1 MPLSKFMLSAAQLTL
16 DAVFKASEADIRVHG
31 IEKIPASHV
40 LFAVNHFTRMETAF
54 LPYVIHK
61 HTKKHS
67 LSLADSSFFK
77 GKLDSILHKM
87 GAVSTQDPDRDKVLT
102 NALLSGKTNVIIFPE
117 GQMIKD
123 KKLIEKGKFLVYNTG
138 IRRPPHT
145 GAAKIAIQ
153 VEIYRQIIKKL
164 YEKKRFEDINM
175 ISDIYDLKKDDMA
188 SILTGSTYIVPVNI
202 TYYPIRARNN
212 LIKRMVEKFTGEVP
226 ERVAEELEIEGTM
239 LTKGVD
245 IDINFGKALK
255 MSDYIKNTSIVKNI
269 FSCNQ
274 ETCFGEIGDSERI
287 NRLSIKV
294 MQDYMNLI
302 YGMTTVNHDHIFAYI
317 LANYPKNSISDY
329 DFKNR
334 ASLAIERI
342 KKFKKYSFHSTLVK
356 RHDNIGS
363 DVFHEKYDSFM
374 EEAVKNNLIE
384 IKGNKIIKNMGKFA
398 ILYNFH
404 IVRKDNFI
412 EVLKNEIEPLTEL
425 TTMLRSIMF
434 MTPWLVKLKIRETFL
449 KLDQKIFQEDY
460 NQYYREGESRPEKTG
475 EPFFLHNIFN
485 THGVILVH
493 GYMAAPEEVRLFAE
507 KLYKAGYSVYGVRL
521 RGHGTTPEDLSG
533 RIWQDWNESV
543 NRGYVVM
550 KNSVTDFAIA
560 GFSTGAGLA
569 LLQAAQKGGKI
580 KALVSI
586 SAPLRL
592 QDIRASFTG
601 AVSFF
606 NTILKKFKIEK
617 GKMEFVPNVPE
628 NPDINYS
635 RNPIN
640 GTYELGKL
648 MKYVEGN
655 LSKINIPALLIQ
667 ATGDPVVNPQSADE
681 IFSKIGSFD
690 KELVKIKSDRH
701 GIIRGKELKEVS
713 DEVIAFLNRVFN
725 R

>member
-1 MPLSKFMLSAAQLTL
+1 MPLSKFMLSAAKLTL

-31 IEKIPASHV
+31 VENIPASHV

-54 LPYVIHK
+54 LPYIIHK
-61 HTKKHS
+61 YTKQHS

-77 GKLDSILHKM
+77 GKLESILHKM
-87 GAVSTQDPDRDKVLT
+87 GAVSTKDPDRDKVLA
-102 NALLSGKTNVIIFPE
+102 NALLTGKMNVIIFPE

-123 KKLIEKGKFLVYNTG
+123 KKLVEKGKFLIYNTG

-145 GAAKIAIQ
+145 GAAKIAIH

-164 YEKKRFEDINM
+164 YEKKRFEDIEIIKDVYNFNKE
-175 ISDIYDLKKDDMA
+175 DLG

-212 LIKRMVEKFTGEVP
+212 LIKRMVEKFTGETTG
-226 ERVAEELEIEGTM
+226 RVAEELEIEGTM

-255 MSDYIKNTSIVKNI
+255 MSDYVNKTTIIKNI
-269 FSCNQ
+269 FSCRQ
-274 ETCFGEIGDSERI
+274 ETCFGEIGDSDYI
-287 NRLSIKV
+287 NKLSIKV
-294 MQDYMNLI
+294 MQDYMDSI

-334 ASLAIERI
+334 ASLAMERI
-342 KKFKKYSFHSTLVK
+342 KKFKKYSFHSTLIRK
-356 RHDNIGS
+356 HDNIGS

-374 EEAVKNNLIE
+374 EEAVKNNLVE
-384 IKGNKIIKNMGKFA
+384 IKGDKIVKNMGKFA
-398 ILYNFH
+398 LLYNFH

-425 TTMLRSIMF
+425 TTMLRRIMF
-434 MTPWLVKLKIRETFL
+434 MTPWLVKIKIRDTFM

-460 NQYYREGESRPEKTG
+460 NNYYREGVSKPESVG
-475 EPFFLHNIFN
+475 EPFFLHNMFN
-485 THGVILVH
+485 TKGVILIH
-493 GYMAAPEEVRLFAE
+493 GYMAAPKEVKLLAD
-507 KLYKAGYSVYGVRL
+507 KLYRAGYSVYGVRL

-533 RIWQDWNESV
+533 RRWQDWNESV

-550 KNSVTDFAIA
+550 KNSVSEFAVA

-569 LLQAAQKGGKI
+569 LLQASQKGPKL
-580 KALVSI
+580 KALVAI

-592 QDIRASFTG
+592 QDIRASLTG

-617 GKMEFVPNVPE
+617 GKMEFVPNTPE

-648 MKYVEGN
+648 MKHVEAN
-655 LSKINIPALLIQ
+655 LSKINIPALIIQ

-681 IFSKIGSFD
+681 IYSKISSHD
-690 KELVKIKSDRH
+690 RELIKIKSDRH
-701 GIIRGKELKEVS
+701 GIVRGKELKEVS
-713 DEVIAFLNRVFN
+713 DEMIAFLDRVFSK
-725 R
+725 

>member
-1 MPLSKFMLSAAQLTL
+1 MTLSKFMLSAARLTL

-31 IEKIPASHV
+31 DENIPASHV

-54 LPYVIHK
+54 LPYIIHK
-61 HTKKHS
+61 YTNQHS

-77 GKLDSILHKM
+77 GKLDSLLHKM
-87 GAVSTQDPDRDKVLT
+87 GAVSTKDPDRDKVLA
-102 NALLSGKTNVIIFPE
+102 NALLTGKMNVIIFPE

-123 KKLIEKGKFLVYNTG
+123 KKLIEKGKLLVYNTG

-145 GAAKIAIQ
+145 GAAKIALQ

-164 YEKKRFEDINM
+164 YEKKRFEDIDL
-175 ISDIYDLKKDDMA
+175 IKDVYDFKKEDMA
-188 SILTGSTYIVPVNI
+188 SILTGTTYIVPVNI

-212 LIKRMVEKFTGEVP
+212 LIKRMVEKFTGETTG
-226 ERVAEELEIEGTM
+226 RVAEELEIEGTM

-245 IDINFGKALK
+245 IDINFGKAIK
-255 MSDYIKNTSIVKNI
+255 MSDYIHSTSIIKNI
-269 FSCNQ
+269 FACRQ
-274 ETCFGEIGDSERI
+274 ETCFGEIGDSDYI

-294 MQDYMNLI
+294 MQKYMDSI
-302 YGMTTVNHDHIFAYI
+302 YSMTTVNHDHIFAYI
-317 LANYPKNSISDY
+317 LANYPKNSIRDY

-334 ASLAIERI
+334 ASLAMERI
-342 KKFKKYSFHSTLVK
+342 KKLKMYSFHSTLSKK
-356 RHDNIGS
+356 RENIGS

-374 EEAVKNNLIE
+374 EEAVKNNLVE
-384 IKGNKIIKNMGKFA
+384 LKGDTIIKNMGKFA
-398 ILYNFH
+398 LLYNFH

-425 TTMLRSIMF
+425 TTMLRRIMF
-434 MTPWLVKLKIRETFL
+434 MTPWLVKLKIKNTFL
-449 KLDQKIFQEDY
+449 KLDMKIFLDDY
-460 NQYYREGESRPEKTG
+460 TYFYREGVSKPEKTG

-493 GYMAAPEEVRLFAE
+493 GYMAAPEEVRLLAE
-507 KLYKAGYSVYGVRL
+507 KLYKAGYSVYCVRL
-521 RGHGTTPEDLSG
+521 RGHGTTPEDLAG
-533 RIWQDWNESV
+533 RRWQDWNESV
-543 NRGYVVM
+543 NRGYVIM
-550 KNSVTDFAIA
+550 KNSVTDFVIA

-569 LLQAAQKGGKI
+569 LLQAAQKGDKL
-580 KALVSI
+580 KALISI

-592 QDIRASFTG
+592 KDIRASLTG
-601 AVSFF
+601 AVCFF
-606 NTILKKFKIEK
+606 NTILKKFKIQK

-648 MKYVEGN
+648 MKHVEEN
-655 LSKINIPALLIQ
+655 LSKITIPALIIQ

-681 IFSKIGSFD
+681 IYSKISSTD
-690 KELVKIKSDRH
+690 KELIKIKSNKH
-701 GIIRGKELKEVS
+701 GIVRGKELKEVA
-713 DEVIAFLNRVFN
+713 DEIIFFLNRIFS

>member
-1 MPLSKFMLSAAQLTL
+1 MPLSKFMLNAAKLTL

-31 IEKIPASHV
+31 VNNIPASHV

-61 HTKKHS
+61 HTKQHS

-77 GKLDSILHKM
+77 GKLESILHKM
-87 GAVSTQDPDRDKVLT
+87 GGVSTKDPQRDKILA
-102 NALLSGKTNVIIFPE
+102 NALLTGKMNVIIFPE

-138 IRRPPHT
+138 LRRPPHT

-153 VEIYRQIIKKL
+153 VEIYREIIKKL
-164 YEKKRFEDINM
+164 YEKKRLEDIEM
-175 ISDIYDLKKDDMA
+175 IKDIYDFKEEDMS

-212 LIKRMVEKFTGEVP
+212 LIKRMVEKFTGETSG
-226 ERVAEELEIEGTM
+226 RVAEELEIEGTM

-255 MSDYIKNTSIVKNI
+255 MSEYVNETSIIKKI
-269 FSCNQ
+269 FSCRQ
-274 ETCFGEIGDSERI
+274 ETCFGEIGDSDYI
-287 NRLSIKV
+287 NKLSIKV
-294 MQDYMNLI
+294 MQDYMDSI
-302 YGMTTVNHDHIFAYI
+302 YSMTTVNHDHIFAYI

-334 ASLAIERI
+334 ASLAMERI
-342 KKFKKYSFHSTLVK
+342 KKIKKYSFHSTLLK
-356 RHDNIGS
+356 KNDNIGS

-374 EEAVKNNLIE
+374 EEAVKNNLVE
-384 IKGNKIIKNMGKFA
+384 IKGDKIIKNMGKFA
-398 ILYNFH
+398 LLYNFH

-412 EVLKNEIEPLTEL
+412 EVLKNEIEPLSEL
-425 TTMLRSIMF
+425 TTMLLRIML
-434 MTPWLVKLKIRETFL
+434 MTPWLVKIKIRETFL
-449 KLDQKIFQEDY
+449 KLDQKIFLEDY
-460 NQYYREGESRPEKTG
+460 NQFYREGISKSESVG

-485 THGVILVH
+485 TKGVILVH
-493 GYMAAPEEVRLFAE
+493 GYMAAPKEVRLLAD

-533 RIWQDWNESV
+533 RRWQDWNESV

-550 KNSVTDFAIA
+550 KNSINDFAVA

-569 LLQAAQKGGKI
+569 LLQAAQKGPKL

-592 QDIRASFTG
+592 QDIRASLTG

-617 GKMEFVPNVPE
+617 GKMEFVPNSPE

-648 MKYVEGN
+648 MKHVEKN
-655 LSKINIPALLIQ
+655 LPLVNIPALIIQ

-681 IFSKIGSFD
+681 IYSKISSLD
-690 KELVKIKSDRH
+690 KELIKIKSDRH
-701 GIIRGKELKEVS
+701 GIVRGKELKEVA
-713 DEVIAFLNRVFN
+713 DEMIAFLDRVFSK
-725 R
+725 

>member
-1 MPLSKFMLSAAQLTL
+1 MPLSKFMLSAAKLTL

-31 IEKIPASHV
+31 VEHIPASHV

-61 HTKKHS
+61 HTKMHS
-67 LSLADSSFFK
+67 LSLADSAFFK
-77 GKLDSILHKM
+77 GKLESVLHKM
-87 GAVSTQDPDRDKVLT
+87 GAVSTKDPDRDKVLA
-102 NALLSGKTNVIIFPE
+102 NALLTGKMNVIIFPE

-153 VEIYRQIIKKL
+153 VEIYRHIIKKL
-164 YEKKRFEDINM
+164 YEKKRFEDIE
-175 ISDIYDLKKDDMA
+175 IIKDVYEFKKDDMA

-212 LIKRMVEKFTGEVP
+212 FIKRMVEKFTGETTG
-226 ERVAEELEIEGTM
+226 RVAEELEIEGTM

-255 MSDYIKNTSIVKNI
+255 MSDYISGTSIVKNI
-269 FSCNQ
+269 FSCRQ
-274 ETCFGEIGDSERI
+274 ETCFGEIADSDRI

-294 MQDYMNLI
+294 MQDYMDSI
-302 YGMTTVNHDHIFAYI
+302 YRMTTVNHDHIFAYI
-317 LANYPKNSISDY
+317 LANYPKNSIHDY

-334 ASLAIERI
+334 ASLAMERI
-342 KKFKKYSFHSTLVK
+342 KKFKRYSFHSTLVK

-374 EEAVKNNLIE
+374 EEAVKNNLVE
-384 IKGNKIIKNMGKFA
+384 LKGDMIVKNMGKFA
-398 ILYNFH
+398 LLYNFH

-425 TTMLRSIMF
+425 TSMLRTIMF
-434 MTPWLVKLKIRETFL
+434 MTPWLVKLKVRETFL
-449 KLDQKIFQEDY
+449 KLDQKIFQDDY
-460 NQYYREGESRPEKTG
+460 NQFFREGVSKPEKTG
-475 EPFFLHNIFN
+475 EPFFLHNMFN

-493 GYMAAPEEVRLFAE
+493 GYMAAPEEIRQLAE
-507 KLYKAGYSVYGVRL
+507 KIYKAGYSVYGVRL

-533 RIWQDWNESV
+533 RRWQDWNESV

-550 KNSVTDFAIA
+550 KNSVTDFVVA
-560 GFSTGAGLA
+560 GFSTGAGLT
-569 LLQAAQKGGKI
+569 LLQAAQKGNKL
-580 KALVSI
+580 KAMISI

-640 GTYELGKL
+640 GTYELGQL
-648 MKYVEGN
+648 MKHVQEN
-655 LSKINIPALLIQ
+655 LPKIAIPALLIQ

-681 IFSKIGSFD
+681 IYSKISSVD
-690 KELVKIKSDRH
+690 KKLVKIKSDRH
-701 GIIRGKELKEVS
+701 GIVRGKELKEVA
-713 DEVIAFLNRVFN
+713 DEVIAFLNRIFN
-725 R
+725 Q

>member
-1 MPLSKFMLSAAQLTL
+1 MPLSKFMLSAASLTL

-31 IEKIPASHV
+31 EENIPASHV

-54 LPYVIHK
+54 LPYIIHK
-61 HTKKHS
+61 YTKMHS
-67 LSLADSSFFK
+67 LSLADSAFFK
-77 GKLDSILHKM
+77 GKLISILHKM
-87 GAVSTQDPDRDKVLT
+87 GAVSTKDPDRDKVLA
-102 NALLSGKTNVIIFPE
+102 NALLTGKMNVIIFPE

-123 KKLIEKGKFLVYNTG
+123 KKLIEKGKYLVYNTG

-145 GAAKIAIQ
+145 GAAKIALQ

-164 YEKKRFEDINM
+164 YEKKRMEDIDM
-175 ISDIYDLKKDDMA
+175 IKDIYEFKSDDMA

-212 LIKRMVEKFTGEVP
+212 FIKKMVEKFTGETSG
-226 ERVAEELEIEGTM
+226 RVAEELEIEGTM

-255 MSDYIKNTSIVKNI
+255 MSDYINKTKMVQNI
-269 FSCNQ
+269 FSCRQ
-274 ETCFGEIGDSERI
+274 ETCFGEIGDSDQI
-287 NRLSIKV
+287 NRISIKV
-294 MQDYMNLI
+294 MKDYMDSI

-317 LANYPKNSISDY
+317 LANYPKNSIRDY

-374 EEAVKNNLIE
+374 EEAIKNNLVE
-384 IKGNKIIKNMGKFA
+384 IKGDTIVKNMGKFA
-398 ILYNFH
+398 LLYNFH
-404 IVRKDNFI
+404 IIRKDNFI

-425 TTMLRSIMF
+425 TTMLRTIMF
-434 MTPWLVKLKIRETFL
+434 MTPWLVKMKIRETFL
-449 KLDQKIFQEDY
+449 KLDQKLYLDDY
-460 NQYYREGESRPEKTG
+460 NKFFREGVSKPEKIG

-485 THGVILVH
+485 TCGVILVH
-493 GYMAAPEEVRLFAE
+493 GYMAAPEEVRQLAE
-507 KLYKAGYSVYGVRL
+507 KLYKAGYSVYCVRL

-533 RIWQDWNESV
+533 RRWQDWNESV
-543 NRGYVVM
+543 NRGYVIM

-569 LLQAAQKGGKI
+569 LLQAAQKGPKL
-580 KALVSI
+580 KALISI

-592 QDIRASFTG
+592 KDIKASLSG
-601 AVSFF
+601 AVSFY

-617 GKMEFVPNVPE
+617 GKMEFVPNIPE
-628 NPDINYS
+628 NPDINYA

-640 GTYELGKL
+640 GTYELGQL
-648 MKYVEGN
+648 MKVVEGN
-655 LSKINIPALLIQ
+655 LPKVSIPALIIQ

-681 IFSKIGSFD
+681 IYAKINSSD
-690 KELVKIKSDRH
+690 KELIKIKSDRH
-701 GIIRGKELKEVS
+701 GIVRGKELKEVA
-713 DEVIAFLNRVFN
+713 DEIISFLNRIFGK
-725 R
+725 

>member
-16 DAVFKASEADIRVHG
+16 DAVYKASEADIRVHG
-31 IEKIPASHV
+31 VENIPASHV

-54 LPYVIHK
+54 LPYIIHK
-61 HTKKHS
+61 HTNMHS
-67 LSLADSSFFK
+67 LSLADSAFFK
-77 GKLDSILHKM
+77 GKLTSILHKM
-87 GAVSTQDPDRDKVLT
+87 GAVSTKDPDRDKVLA
-102 NALLSGKTNVIIFPE
+102 NALLTGRMNVIIFPE

-123 KKLIEKGKFLVYNTG
+123 KKLIEKGKYLVYNTG

-145 GAAKIAIQ
+145 GAAKIALQ
-153 VEIYRQIIKKL
+153 VEIYRLIIKKL
-164 YEKKRFEDINM
+164 YEKKRFEDIDM
-175 ISDIYDLKKDDMA
+175 IRGVYDFKEEDMA
-188 SILTGSTYIVPVNI
+188 SILTGSTYIVPANI

-212 LIKRMVEKFTGEVP
+212 FIKKMVEKFTGETSG
-226 ERVAEELEIEGTM
+226 RVAEELEIEGTM

-255 MSDYIKNTSIVKNI
+255 MSDYINQTKMIRNI
-269 FSCNQ
+269 FSCRQ
-274 ETCFGEIGDSERI
+274 ETCFGEIGDSDQI
-287 NRLSIKV
+287 NRISLKV
-294 MQDYMNLI
+294 MKDYMDSI

-317 LANYPKNSISDY
+317 LANYPKNSIRDY

-334 ASLAIERI
+334 ASLAMERI

-374 EEAVKNNLIE
+374 EEAVKNNLVE
-384 IKGNKIIKNMGKFA
+384 IKGDTIIKNMGKFA
-398 ILYNFH
+398 LLYNFH

-434 MTPWLVKLKIRETFL
+434 MTPWLVKMKIRETFL
-449 KLDQKIFQEDY
+449 KLDQKIYQDDY
-460 NQYYREGESRPEKTG
+460 NQFYREGVSKTEKTG
-475 EPFFLHNIFN
+475 EPFFLHNMFN
-485 THGVILVH
+485 TYGVILIH
-493 GYMAAPEEVRLFAE
+493 GYMAAPEEVRLLAE
-507 KLYKAGYSVYGVRL
+507 KLYKAGYSVYCVRL

-533 RIWQDWNESV
+533 RRWQDWNESV

-550 KNSVTDFAIA
+550 KNSVSAFAVA
-560 GFSTGAGLA
+560 GISTGAGLA
-569 LLQAAQKGGKI
+569 LLQAAQKGNKL
-580 KALVSI
+580 KAIISI

-592 QDIRASFTG
+592 KDIKASLTG

-617 GKMEFVPNVPE
+617 GKMEFVPNIPE

-635 RNPIN
+635 RNPVN

-648 MKYVEGN
+648 MKFVESN
-655 LSKINIPALLIQ
+655 LSKITIPALIIQ
-667 ATGDPVVNPQSADE
+667 ATGDPVVNPESADE
-681 IFSKIGSFD
+681 IYSKIGSVD
-690 KELVKIKSDRH
+690 KELIKIKSEKH
-701 GIIRGKELKEVS
+701 GIVRGKELKEVS
-713 DEVIAFLNRVFN
+713 DEVISFLNRIFGK
-725 R
+725 

>member
-1 MPLSKFMLSAAQLTL
+1 MPLSRFMLSAAKLTL

-31 IEKIPASHV
+31 VENIPASHV
-40 LFAVNHFTRMETAF
+40 LFAVNHFTRIETAF
-54 LPYVIHK
+54 LPYIIHK
-61 HTKKHS
+61 YTKQHS

-77 GKLDSILHKM
+77 GKLESILHKM
-87 GAVSTQDPDRDKVLT
+87 GAVSTKDPNRDKVLA
-102 NALLSGKTNVIIFPE
+102 NALLTGKMNVIIFPE

-123 KKLIEKGKFLVYNTG
+123 KKLVEKGKFLVYNTG

-145 GAAKIAIQ
+145 GAAKIALQ

-164 YEKKRFEDINM
+164 YEKKRLEDIE
-175 ISDIYDLKKDDMA
+175 IIKDVYDFKKEDMA

-212 LIKRMVEKFTGEVP
+212 LIKRMVEKFTGETTG
-226 ERVAEELEIEGTM
+226 RVAEELEIEGTM

-255 MSDYIKNTSIVKNI
+255 MSDYVTRTSIIKNI
-269 FSCNQ
+269 FSCRQ
-274 ETCFGEIGDSERI
+274 ETCFGEIADSDQI

-294 MQDYMNLI
+294 MQNYMDSI
-302 YGMTTVNHDHIFAYI
+302 YSMTTVNHDHIFAYI

-334 ASLAIERI
+334 ASLAMERI
-342 KKFKKYSFHSTLVK
+342 KKFKKYSFHSTLIK

-363 DVFHEKYDSFM
+363 DIFHEKYDSFM
-374 EEAVKNNLIE
+374 EEAIKNNLVE

-398 ILYNFH
+398 LLYNFH
-404 IVRKDNFI
+404 FVRKDNFI

-425 TTMLRSIMF
+425 TTMLRTIMF
-434 MTPWLVKLKIRETFL
+434 MTPWLVKIKVRDTFL
-449 KLDQKIFQEDY
+449 KLDQKIFHEDY
-460 NQYYREGESRPEKTG
+460 RHYYREGISKPEKIG
-475 EPFFLHNIFN
+475 EPFFMHNIFN
-485 THGVILVH
+485 TRGVILIH
-493 GYMAAPEEVRLFAE
+493 GYMAAPEEIRLLAE
-507 KLYKAGYSVYGVRL
+507 KLYRAGYSVYGVRL
-521 RGHGTTPEDLSG
+521 RGHGTTPEDLSE
-533 RIWQDWNESV
+533 RVWQDWNESV

-550 KNSVTDFAIA
+550 KNSVSEFAMA

-569 LLQAAQKGGKI
+569 LLQAAQKGEKL
-580 KALVSI
+580 KAVVSI

-592 QDIRASFTG
+592 KDIKASLTG

-635 RNPIN
+635 RNPIS
-640 GTYELGKL
+640 GTYQLGKL
-648 MKYVEGN
+648 MKYVETN
-655 LSKINIPALLIQ
+655 LSKVTIPALIIQ

-681 IFSKIGSFD
+681 IYSKISSMT
-690 KELVKIKSDRH
+690 KEMVKIKSNRH
-701 GIIRGKELKEVS
+701 GIVRGKELKEVA
-713 DEVIAFLNRVFN
+713 DEMISFFNNVFN
-725 R
+725 N

>member
-16 DAVFKASEADIRVHG
+16 DAVFKASEADIRLHG
-31 IEKIPASHV
+31 VEKIPASHV
-40 LFAVNHFTRMETAF
+40 LFVVNHFTRMETAF
-54 LPYVIHK
+54 LPYVLHK
-61 HTKKHS
+61 QTKLHS

-77 GKLDSILHKM
+77 GKFDSILHKM
-87 GAVSTQDPDRDKVLT
+87 GAVSTKDPDRDKVLA
-102 NALLSGKTNVIIFPE
+102 NSLLTGKMNVIIFPE

-123 KKLIEKGKFLVYNTG
+123 KKLVEKGKFLVYNTG

-164 YEKKRFEDINM
+164 YEKKRFEDIDM
-175 ISDIYDLKKDDMA
+175 IKDIYDFKKEDMA

-212 LIKRMVEKFTGEVP
+212 LIKRMVEKFTGETTG
-226 ERVAEELEIEGTM
+226 RVAEELEIEGTM

-245 IDINFGKALK
+245 IDINFGNALK
-255 MSDYIKNTSIVKNI
+255 MSDYVNSTSIVKSI
-269 FSCNQ
+269 FSCHQ
-274 ETCFGEIGDSERI
+274 ETCFGEIADSEHI

-294 MQDYMNLI
+294 MQNYMDSI
-302 YGMTTVNHDHIFAYI
+302 YKMTTVNHDHIFAYF
-317 LANYPKNSISDY
+317 LANYPKNSIRDY

-334 ASLAIERI
+334 ASLAIERL

-363 DVFHEKYDSFM
+363 DTFHEKYDSFM
-374 EEAVKNNLIE
+374 EEAVKNNLVE
-384 IKGNKIIKNMGKFA
+384 IKGDTIIKNMGKFA
-398 ILYNFH
+398 LLYNFH
-404 IVRKDNFI
+404 IIRKDNFI

-425 TTMLRSIMF
+425 TAMLRRIMF
-434 MTPWLVKLKIRETFL
+434 MTPWLVKLKIRDTFL
-449 KLDQKIFQEDY
+449 KLDQKIYHDDY
-460 NQYYREGESRPEKTG
+460 NQFFREGISRTENTG
-475 EPFFLHNIFN
+475 QPFFLHNIFN
-485 THGVILVH
+485 TRGVILVH
-493 GYMAAPEEVRLFAE
+493 GYMAAPEEVRSFAE

-521 RGHGTTPEDLSG
+521 RGHGTTPEDLSS
-533 RIWQDWNESV
+533 RRWQDWNESV

-550 KNSVTDFAIA
+550 KNSVSEFAVA
-560 GFSTGAGLA
+560 GFSTGAGIA
-569 LLQAAQKGGKI
+569 LLQAVQKGDKL

-648 MKYVEGN
+648 MKYVESN
-655 LSKINIPALLIQ
+655 LSKITIPALLVQ

-681 IFSKIGSFD
+681 IYSKISSLD
-690 KELVKIKSDRH
+690 KKLVKIESGRH

-713 DEVIAFLNRVFN
+713 DEVITFLNRVFGK
-725 R
+725 

>member
-1 MPLSKFMLSAAQLTL
+1 MPLSKFMLNAAKLTL

-40 LFAVNHFTRMETAF
+40 LFAVNHFTRIETAF
-54 LPYVIHK
+54 LPYIIHK
-61 HTKKHS
+61 HTKQHS

-77 GKLDSILHKM
+77 GRLDSILHKM
-87 GAVSTQDPDRDKVLT
+87 GAVSTKDPDRDKVLT
-102 NALLSGKTNVIIFPE
+102 NALLSGKMSVIIFPE

-123 KKLIEKGKFLVYNTG
+123 KKLVEKGKYLVYNTG

-164 YEKKRFEDINM
+164 YEKKRFEDIEM
-175 ISDIYDLKKDDMA
+175 IKDIYELKNEDMS

-212 LIKRMVEKFTGEVP
+212 LIKKIVEKFTKEVSR
-226 ERVAEELEIEGTM
+226 RVAEELEIEGTM

-245 IDINFGKALK
+245 IDINFGTALK
-255 MSDYIKNTSIVKNI
+255 MSDYIKSTSIIKNI
-269 FSCNQ
+269 FSCRQ
-274 ETCFGEIGDSERI
+274 ETCFGEIGDSDRI
-287 NRLSIKV
+287 NKLSIKV
-294 MQDYMNLI
+294 MQDYMNSI
-302 YGMTTVNHDHIFAYI
+302 YSMTTVNHDHIFAYI
-317 LANYPKNSISDY
+317 LANYPKNSIRDY

-374 EEAVKNNLIE
+374 EEAVKNNLVQ
-384 IKGNKIIKNMGKFA
+384 IKGDTIIKNMGKFA

-404 IVRKDNFI
+404 FVRKDNFI
-412 EVLKNEIEPLTEL
+412 EVLKNELEPLTEL
-425 TTMLRSIMF
+425 TNMLRRIMF
-434 MTPWLVKLKIRETFL
+434 MTPWLVKINIRDTFL
-449 KLDQKIFQEDY
+449 KLDQKIYQDDY
-460 NQYYREGESRPEKTG
+460 NQFYREGISKTEKTG
-475 EPFFLHNIFN
+475 DPFFLHNMFN
-485 THGVILVH
+485 KHGVILVH
-493 GYMAAPEEVRLFAE
+493 GYMAAPEEIRLLAD

-533 RIWQDWNESV
+533 RRWQDWNESV

-550 KNSVTDFAIA
+550 KNSVSSFAVA

-569 LLQAAQKGGKI
+569 LLQAIQKGNKL
-580 KALVSI
+580 KAVISI
-586 SAPLRL
+586 AAPLRL
-592 QDIRASFTG
+592 QDIRASFSG

-617 GKMEFVPNVPE
+617 GKMEFVPNIPE
-628 NPDINYS
+628 NPDINYAK
-635 RNPIN
+635 NPIN
-640 GTYELGKL
+640 GTYELGQL
-648 MKYVEGN
+648 MKYVETN
-655 LSKINIPALLIQ
+655 LPRITIPALLVQ

-681 IFSKIGSFD
+681 IYSKISSYD
-690 KELVKIKSDRH
+690 KALIKIKSDRH
-701 GIIRGKELKEVS
+701 GIIRGKELKEVA
-713 DEVIAFLNRVFN
+713 DEVISFLDRIFEK
-725 R
+725 

>member
-1 MPLSKFMLSAAQLTL
+1 MPLSKFMLNAAKLTL

-31 IEKIPASHV
+31 VSNIPASHV

-54 LPYVIHK
+54 LPYIIHK
-61 HTKKHS
+61 YTKQHS

-77 GKLDSILHKM
+77 GKLESFLRKV
-87 GAVSTQDPDRDKVLT
+87 GGVSTKDPQRDKILA
-102 NALLSGKTNVIIFPE
+102 NALLTGKTSVIIFPE

-153 VEIYRQIIKKL
+153 VEIYREIIKKL
-164 YEKKRFEDINM
+164 YEQKRLEDLEM
-175 ISDIYDLKKDDMA
+175 IKDIYDFKEADMS

-212 LIKRMVEKFTGEVP
+212 LIKRMVEKFTGETSG
-226 ERVAEELEIEGTM
+226 RVAEELEIEGTM

-255 MSDYIKNTSIVKNI
+255 MSEYIKGTSIVKKI
-269 FSCNQ
+269 FSCSQ
-274 ETCFGEIGDSERI
+274 ETCFGEIGDSDSI
-287 NRLSIKV
+287 TKLSIKV
-294 MQDYMNLI
+294 MQDYMDSI
-302 YGMTTVNHDHIFAYI
+302 YNMTTVNHDHIFAYI

-334 ASLAIERI
+334 ASLAMERI
-342 KKFKKYSFHSTLVK
+342 KKIKKYSIHSTLLK
-356 RHDNIGS
+356 RNDNIGS

-374 EEAVKNNLIE
+374 EEAVHNNLVE
-384 IKGNKIIKNMGKFA
+384 IKGEKIIKNMGKFA
-398 ILYNFH
+398 LLYNFH

-412 EVLKNEIEPLTEL
+412 EVLKNEIEPLSEL
-425 TTMLRSIMF
+425 TTMLRRIMF
-434 MTPWLVKLKIRETFL
+434 MTPWLIKIKIREAFM
-449 KLDQKIFQEDY
+449 KLDQKIFLEDY
-460 NQYYREGESRPEKTG
+460 NQFFREGISKPESVG
-475 EPFFLHNIFN
+475 EPFFLHNVFN
-485 THGVILVH
+485 KKGVILVH
-493 GYMAAPEEVRLFAE
+493 GYMAAPKEVRLLAD
-507 KLYKAGYSVYGVRL
+507 KIYKAGYSVYGVRL

-533 RIWQDWNESV
+533 RRWQDWNESV

-550 KNSVTDFAIA
+550 KNSVNEFAVA

-569 LLQAAQKGGKI
+569 LLQAIQKGPKL
-580 KALVSI
+580 KAIISI

-601 AVSFF
+601 ALSFF

-617 GKMEFVPNVPE
+617 GKMEFVPNSPE

-648 MKYVEGN
+648 MKHVEKD
-655 LSKINIPALLIQ
+655 LPLINIPALIIQ

-681 IFSKIGSFD
+681 IYSKISSQD
-690 KELVKIKSDRH
+690 KELIKIKSDRH
-701 GIIRGKELKEVS
+701 GIVRGKELKEVA
-713 DEVIAFLNRVFN
+713 DEVITFLDRVFSK
-725 R
+725 

>member
-1 MPLSKFMLSAAQLTL
+1 MPLSKFMLSAARLTL

-31 IEKIPASHV
+31 VENIPANHI
-40 LFAVNHFTRMETAF
+40 LFVVNHFTRMETAF

-61 HTKKHS
+61 YTNQHS

-77 GKLDSILHKM
+77 GKLESILHKM
-87 GAVSTQDPDRDKVLT
+87 GAVSTKDPQRDKILA
-102 NALLSGKTNVIIFPE
+102 NALLTGKTNVIIFPE

-123 KKLIEKGKFLVYNTG
+123 KKLVEKGKFLVYNTG

-153 VEIYRQIIKKL
+153 VEIYRQVIKKL
-164 YEKKRFEDINM
+164 YDKKRFEDIDM
-175 ISDIYDLKKDDMA
+175 IKAVYDFNKEDMS

-212 LIKRMVEKFTGEVP
+212 FIKKMVEKFTGETTG
-226 ERVAEELEIEGTM
+226 RVAEELEIEGTM

-255 MSDYIKNTSIVKNI
+255 MSDYVNRTSIIKNI
-269 FSCNQ
+269 FSCRQ
-274 ETCFGEIGDSERI
+274 ETCFGEIGDSDYI

-294 MQDYMNLI
+294 MQDYMDSI
-302 YGMTTVNHDHIFAYI
+302 YRMTTVNHDHIFAYI

-334 ASLAIERI
+334 ASLALERV
-342 KKFKKYSFHSTLVK
+342 KKLKKYSLHSTLIK
-356 RHDNIGS
+356 RNNIGS

-374 EEAVKNNLIE
+374 EEAVKNNLVE
-384 IKGNKIIKNMGKFA
+384 IKGDKIIKNMGKFA
-398 ILYNFH
+398 LLYNFH

-412 EVLKNEIEPLTEL
+412 EVLKNEIEPLSEL
-425 TTMLRSIMF
+425 TTILRRIMF
-434 MTPWLVKLKIRETFL
+434 MTPWLVKIKIRDTFL
-449 KLDQKIFQEDY
+449 KLDQKLFEEDY
-460 NQYYREGESRPEKTG
+460 NKFYREGVSKPESVG
-475 EPFFLHNIFN
+475 EPFFLHNIFS
-485 THGVILVH
+485 TKGVILVH
-493 GYMAAPEEVRLFAE
+493 GYMAAPKEV
-507 KLYKAGYSVYGVRL
+507 KLLADKIYKAGYSVYGVRL

-533 RIWQDWNESV
+533 RRWQDWNESV

-550 KNSVTDFAIA
+550 KNSVSEFAIA

-569 LLQAAQKGGKI
+569 LLQAVQKGPKL
-580 KALVSI
+580 KALISI

-648 MKYVEGN
+648 MKHVESN
-655 LSKINIPALLIQ
+655 LSKVTIPALIIQ

-681 IFSKIGSFD
+681 IFSKISSPI
-690 KELVKIKSDRH
+690 KELIKIKSDRH
-701 GIIRGKELKEVS
+701 GIVRGKELKEVA
-713 DEVIAFLNRVFN
+713 DEMIAFLDRVFSK
-725 R
+725 

>member
-1 MPLSKFMLSAAQLTL
+1 MPLSKFMLSAAKLTL
-16 DAVFKASEADIRVHG
+16 DAVFKASEADIRVHNV
-31 IEKIPASHV
+31 EHIPASHV

-54 LPYVIHK
+54 LPYVILK
-61 HTKKHS
+61 HTKQHS
-67 LSLADSSFFK
+67 LSLADSAFFK

-87 GAVSTQDPDRDKVLT
+87 GAVSTHDPDRDKVLAS
-102 NALLSGKTNVIIFPE
+102 ALLTGKMSVIIFPE

-123 KKLIEKGKFLVYNTG
+123 KKLVEKGKFLVYNTG

-145 GAAKIAIQ
+145 GAAKIALQ

-164 YEKKRFEDINM
+164 YEKKRLEDIDM
-175 ISDIYDLKKDDMA
+175 IREIYDFKKEDMA

-212 LIKRMVEKFTGEVP
+212 FIKKMVEKFTGETTG
-226 ERVAEELEIEGTM
+226 RVAEELEVEGTM

-255 MSDYIKNTSIVKNI
+255 MSDYVTKTSVIKNI
-269 FSCNQ
+269 FSCRQ
-274 ETCFGEIGDSERI
+274 ETCFGEIAENDQL

-294 MQDYMNLI
+294 MKDYMNSI

-317 LANYPKNSISDY
+317 LANYPKNSIRDY

-374 EEAVKNNLIE
+374 EEAIKNNLVE
-384 IKGNKIIKNMGKFA
+384 IKGDKIIKNMGKFA

-404 IVRKDNFI
+404 IIRKDNFI
-412 EVLKNEIEPLTEL
+412 EVLKNEIEPLTDL
-425 TTMLRSIMF
+425 TAMLRTIMF
-434 MTPWLVKLKIRETFL
+434 MTPWLVKIKIRDTFL
-449 KLDQKIFQEDY
+449 KLDQKIYQDDY
-460 NQYYREGESRPEKTG
+460 NQFFREGVSRPEKTG
-475 EPFFLHNIFN
+475 EPFFLHNMFN

-493 GYMAAPEEVRLFAE
+493 GYMAAPEEVKTFAE
-507 KLYKAGYSVYGVRL
+507 KLYRAGYSVYGVRL
-521 RGHGTTPEDLSG
+521 RGHGTTPEDLAG
-533 RIWQDWNESV
+533 RRWQDWNESV

-550 KNSVTDFAIA
+550 KNSVSDFAVV

-569 LLQAAQKGGKI
+569 LLQAVQKGNKI
-580 KALVSI
+580 KALISI

-617 GKMEFVPNVPE
+617 GKMEFVPNIPE
-628 NPDINYS
+628 NADINYS

-640 GTYELGKL
+640 GTYELGLL
-648 MKYVEGN
+648 MKYVEKN
-655 LSKINIPALLIQ
+655 LSKITIPALIIQ
-667 ATGDPVVNPQSADE
+667 ATEDPVVNPQSADE
-681 IFSKIGSFD
+681 IYSKISSQE

-701 GIIRGKELKEVS
+701 GIVRGKELKQVT
-713 DEVIAFLNRVFN
+713 DEVLLFLNRIFKQ
-725 R
+725 

>member
-1 MPLSKFMLSAAQLTL
+1 MPLSKFMLSAASLTL

-31 IEKIPASHV
+31 AEKIPASHV
-40 LFAVNHFTRMETAF
+40 LFVVNHFTRIETAF

-61 HTKKHS
+61 QTKTHS
-67 LSLADSSFFK
+67 LSLADSAFFK
-77 GKLDSILHKM
+77 GKLEKILHKM
-87 GAVSTQDPDRDKVLT
+87 GAVSTKDPNRDKVLA
-102 NALLSGKTNVIIFPE
+102 NALLTGNMNVIIFPE

-123 KKLIEKGKFLVYNTG
+123 KKLVEKGKYLVYNTG

-164 YEKKRFEDINM
+164 YEKKRFEDIEM
-175 ISDIYDLKKDDMA
+175 IKDIYEFRKEDMA

-212 LIKRMVEKFTGEVP
+212 LIKKMVEKFTGETTG
-226 ERVAEELEIEGTM
+226 RVAEELEIEGTM

-245 IDINFGKALK
+245 IDINFGTALK
-255 MSDYIKNTSIVKNI
+255 MSDYVNSTTIVKNI
-269 FSCNQ
+269 FSCRQ
-274 ETCFGEIGDSERI
+274 ETCFGEIADSERI

-294 MQDYMNLI
+294 MQEYMDSI
-302 YGMTTVNHDHIFAYI
+302 YRMTTVNHDHIFAYI
-317 LANYPKNSISDY
+317 LANYPKASIRDY

-334 ASLAIERI
+334 ASLAIERV

-363 DVFHEKYDSFM
+363 DIFHEKYDSFM
-374 EEAVKNNLIE
+374 EEAVKNNLVE
-384 IKGNKIIKNMGKFA
+384 IKGDTIIKNTGKFSL
-398 ILYNFH
+398 LYNFH
-404 IVRKDNFI
+404 VIRKDNFI

-425 TTMLRSIMF
+425 TAMLRTIMF
-434 MTPWLVKLKIRETFL
+434 MTPFLVKIKIRDTFL
-449 KLDQKIFQEDY
+449 KLDQKIYQDDY
-460 NQYYREGESRPEKTG
+460 NQFYREGESRPEKTG
-475 EPFFLHNIFN
+475 EPFFLHNMFN
-485 THGVILVH
+485 TKGVILVH
-493 GYMAAPEEVRLFAE
+493 GYMAAPEEVRLFAD

-521 RGHGTTPEDLSG
+521 RGHGTTPEDLST
-533 RIWQDWNESV
+533 RRWQDWNESV

-550 KNSVTDFAIA
+550 KNSVSEFAVA
-560 GFSTGAGLA
+560 GFSTGAGIA
-569 LLQAAQKGGKI
+569 LLQAVQKGNKL

-592 QDIRASFTG
+592 QDIRATYSG

-628 NPDINYS
+628 NPDINYAK
-635 RNPIN
+635 NPVN

-648 MKYVEGN
+648 MKFVEGN
-655 LSKINIPALLIQ
+655 LPKITIPTLIVQ

-681 IFSKIGSFD
+681 IYSKISSKD

-713 DEVIAFLNRVFN
+713 EEVIAFLNRVFSQ
-725 R
+725 

>member
-1 MPLSKFMLSAAQLTL
+1 MPLSKFMLNAAKLTL
-16 DAVFKASEADIRVHG
+16 DAVFKASDADIRVHG
-31 IEKIPASHV
+31 VQNIPAHHV

-61 HTKKHS
+61 YTNQLS

-77 GKLDSILHKM
+77 GKLESILHKV
-87 GAVSTQDPDRDKVLT
+87 GAVSTKDPQRDKILA
-102 NALLSGKTNVIIFPE
+102 NALLSGKTSVIIFPE

-164 YEKKRFEDINM
+164 YDKKRLEDIDM
-175 ISDIYDLKKDDMA
+175 IKAIYDFKNEDMS

-212 LIKRMVEKFTGEVP
+212 FIKKIVEKFTGETTG
-226 ERVAEELEIEGTM
+226 RVAEELEIEGAM

-255 MSDYIKNTSIVKNI
+255 MSDYVNKTSIIKNI
-269 FSCNQ
+269 FSCRQ
-274 ETCFGEIGDSERI
+274 ETCFGEIGDSDYI
-287 NRLSIKV
+287 SKLSIKV
-294 MQDYMNLI
+294 MQDYMDSI
-302 YGMTTVNHDHIFAYI
+302 YKMTTVNHDHIFAYI

-334 ASLAIERI
+334 ASLAMERV
-342 KKFKKYSFHSTLVK
+342 KKLKKYSFHSTLIK
-356 RHDNIGS
+356 RNENIGS
-363 DVFHEKYDSFM
+363 DIFHEKYDSFM
-374 EEAVKNNLIE
+374 EEAVKNNLVE
-384 IKGNKIIKNMGKFA
+384 IKGDKIIKNMGKFA
-398 ILYNFH
+398 LLYNFH

-425 TTMLRSIMF
+425 TTLLRRIMF
-434 MTPWLVKLKIRETFL
+434 MTPWLVKIKIRDTFL
-449 KLDQKIFQEDY
+449 KLDQKIFEEDY
-460 NQYYREGESRPEKTG
+460 QQFYREGISKPESVG
-475 EPFFLHNIFN
+475 EPFFLHNIFS
-485 THGVILVH
+485 TKGVILIH
-493 GYMAAPEEVRLFAE
+493 GYMAAPKEV
-507 KLYKAGYSVYGVRL
+507 KLLADKIYKAGYSVYGVRL

-533 RIWQDWNESV
+533 RRWQDWNESV

-550 KNSVTDFAIA
+550 KNSVKEFAVA

-569 LLQAAQKGGKI
+569 LLQAVQKGPKL

-592 QDIRASFTG
+592 QDIRASLTG

-617 GKMEFVPNVPE
+617 GKMEFVPNNPE

-648 MKYVEGN
+648 MKHVEGN
-655 LSKINIPALLIQ
+655 LAKVNIPALIIQ

-681 IFSKIGSFD
+681 IYSKISSHD
-690 KELVKIKSDRH
+690 KELIKIKSDRH
-701 GIIRGKELKEVS
+701 GIVRGKELKEVA
-713 DEVIAFLNRVFN
+713 DEMIAFLDRVFSK
-725 R
+725 

>member
-1 MPLSKFMLSAAQLTL
+1 MILSKFMLSAASLTL
-16 DAVFKASEADIRVHG
+16 DALFKASEADIRLHG
-31 IEKIPASHV
+31 EENIPASHV
-40 LFAVNHFTRMETAF
+40 LFAVNHFTRIETAF

-61 HTKKHS
+61 YTKVHS

-77 GKLDSILHKM
+77 GKLNSILHKM
-87 GAVSTQDPDRDKVLT
+87 GAVSTKDPDRDRVMS
-102 NALLSGKTNVIIFPE
+102 NALLTGKMNVIIFPE

-123 KKLIEKGKFLVYNTG
+123 KKLIEKGKLLVYNTG

-145 GAAKIAIQ
+145 GAAKIAIH

-164 YEKKRFEDINM
+164 YEKKRLEDIEV
-175 ISDIYDLKKDDMA
+175 IKGVYDFNNEDMA

-212 LIKRMVEKFTGEVP
+212 LIKKMVEKFTGETSG
-226 ERVAEELEIEGTM
+226 RVAEELEIEGTM

-255 MSDYIKNTSIVKNI
+255 MSDYINKTSIVKSI
-269 FSCNQ
+269 FSCKQ
-274 ETCFGEIGDSERI
+274 ETCFGEISDNDHI
-287 NRLSIKV
+287 NRLSISV
-294 MQDYMNLI
+294 MQDYMNSI

-317 LANYPKNSISDY
+317 LANYPKNSIHDY

-334 ASLAIERI
+334 ASLAMERI
-342 KKFKKYSFHSTLVK
+342 KKFKKYSFHSTLIK
-356 RHDNIGS
+356 SNDNIGS
-363 DVFHEKYDSFM
+363 DIFHEKYNSFM
-374 EEAVKNNLIE
+374 EEAVKNNLVE
-384 IKGNKIIKNMGKFA
+384 IKGDTIIKNMGKFA
-398 ILYNFH
+398 LLYNFH

-425 TTMLRSIMF
+425 TTMLRNIMF
-434 MTPWLVKLKIRETFL
+434 MTPWLVKIKIRETFL
-449 KLDQKIFQEDY
+449 KLDQKIFLEDY
-460 NQYYREGESRPEKTG
+460 NHFYREGISKPEKIG

-485 THGVILVH
+485 TKGVILVH
-493 GYMAAPEEVRLFAE
+493 GYMAAPEEIRLLAD

-543 NRGYVVM
+543 NRGYVIM
-550 KNSVTDFAIA
+550 KNSVSEFAVA

-569 LLQAAQKGGKI
+569 LLQAAQKGPKL
-580 KALVSI
+580 KALISI

-592 QDIRASFTG
+592 QDIRASLSG
-601 AVSFF
+601 AVSFY
-606 NTILKKFKIEK
+606 NTILKKFKIQK
-617 GKMEFVPNVPE
+617 GKMEFIPNVPE

-640 GTYELGKL
+640 GTHELGKL
-648 MKYVEGN
+648 MKYTEEN
-655 LSKINIPALLIQ
+655 LSGITIPALIIQ

-681 IFSKIGSFD
+681 IYSKISSKD
-690 KELVKIKSDRH
+690 KELIKIKANRH
-701 GIIRGKELKEVS
+701 GIVRGKEMKEVA
-713 DEVIAFLNRVFN
+713 DEVITFLNRIFN
-725 R
+725 Q

>member
-1 MPLSKFMLSAAQLTL
+1 MPLSKFMLSAARLTL

-31 IEKIPASHV
+31 VENIPANHV
-40 LFAVNHFTRMETAF
+40 LFVVNHFTRMETAF

-61 HTKKHS
+61 YTNQHS

-77 GKLDSILHKM
+77 GKLESILHKV
-87 GAVSTQDPDRDKVLT
+87 GAVSTKDPQRDKILA
-102 NALLSGKTNVIIFPE
+102 NALLTGKTNVIIFPE

-164 YEKKRFEDINM
+164 YDKKRFEDIDM
-175 ISDIYDLKKDDMA
+175 IKAIYDFNKDDMS

-212 LIKRMVEKFTGEVP
+212 FIKKMVEKFTGETTG
-226 ERVAEELEIEGTM
+226 RVAEELEIEGTM

-255 MSDYIKNTSIVKNI
+255 MSDYVNRTSIIKNI
-269 FSCNQ
+269 FSCRQ
-274 ETCFGEIGDSERI
+274 ETCFGEIGDSDYI
-287 NRLSIKV
+287 TKLSIKV
-294 MQDYMNLI
+294 MQNYMDSI
-302 YGMTTVNHDHIFAYI
+302 YGMTTVNHDHIFAYF

-334 ASLAIERI
+334 ASLALERI
-342 KKFKKYSFHSTLVK
+342 KKLKKYSLHSTLIK
-356 RHDNIGS
+356 RNNIGS
-363 DVFHEKYDSFM
+363 DIFHEKYDSFM
-374 EEAVKNNLIE
+374 EEAVKNNLVE
-384 IKGNKIIKNMGKFA
+384 IKGDKIIKNMGKFA
-398 ILYNFH
+398 LLYNFH

-412 EVLKNEIEPLTEL
+412 EVLKNEIEPLSDL
-425 TTMLRSIMF
+425 TTILRRIMF
-434 MTPWLVKLKIRETFL
+434 MTPWLIKIKIRDTFL
-449 KLDQKIFQEDY
+449 KLDQKIFEEDY
-460 NQYYREGESRPEKTG
+460 HQFYREGVSKPESVG

-485 THGVILVH
+485 TKGVILIH
-493 GYMAAPEEVRLFAE
+493 GYMAAPKEV
-507 KLYKAGYSVYGVRL
+507 KLLADKIYKAGYSVYGVRL

-533 RIWQDWNESV
+533 RRWQDWNESV

-550 KNSVTDFAIA
+550 KNSVSEFAVA

-569 LLQAAQKGGKI
+569 LLQAAQKGPKL
-580 KALVSI
+580 KALISI

-592 QDIRASFTG
+592 KDIRASRTG

-606 NTILKKFKIEK
+606 NTILKKFKNEK
-617 GKMEFVPNVPE
+617 GKMEFVPNTPE

-635 RNPIN
+635 RNPVI

-648 MKYVEGN
+648 MKHVEEN
-655 LSKINIPALLIQ
+655 LSKVMIPALIIQ

-681 IFSKIGSFD
+681 IYSKISSHD
-690 KELVKIKSDRH
+690 KELIKIKSDRH
-701 GIIRGKELKEVS
+701 GIVRGKELKEVA
-713 DEVIAFLNRVFN
+713 DEMIAFFDRVFSK
-725 R
+725 

>member
-1 MPLSKFMLSAAQLTL
+1 MPLSKFMLSAAKLTL

-31 IEKIPASHV
+31 VENIPASHV

-54 LPYVIHK
+54 LPYIIHK
-61 HTKKHS
+61 YTKQHS

-77 GKLDSILHKM
+77 GKLESILHKM
-87 GAVSTQDPDRDKVLT
+87 GAVSTKDPDRDKVLA
-102 NALLSGKTNVIIFPE
+102 NALLTGKMSVIIFPE

-123 KKLIEKGKFLVYNTG
+123 KKLVEKGKFLIYNTG

-145 GAAKIAIQ
+145 GAAKIAIH

-164 YEKKRFEDINM
+164 YEKKRFEDIEIIKDVYNFNKE
-175 ISDIYDLKKDDMA
+175 DLG

-212 LIKRMVEKFTGEVP
+212 LIKRMVEKFTGETTG
-226 ERVAEELEIEGTM
+226 RVAEELEIEGTM

-255 MSDYIKNTSIVKNI
+255 MSDYVNKTTIIKNI
-269 FSCNQ
+269 FSCRQ
-274 ETCFGEIGDSERI
+274 ETCFGEIGDSDYI
-287 NRLSIKV
+287 NKLSIKV
-294 MQDYMNLI
+294 MQDYMDSI

-334 ASLAIERI
+334 ASLAMERI
-342 KKFKKYSFHSTLVK
+342 KKFKKYSFHSTLIRK
-356 RHDNIGS
+356 HDNIGS

-374 EEAVKNNLIE
+374 EEAVKNNLVE
-384 IKGNKIIKNMGKFA
+384 IKGDKIVKNMGKFA
-398 ILYNFH
+398 LLYNFH

-425 TTMLRSIMF
+425 TTMLRRIMF
-434 MTPWLVKLKIRETFL
+434 MTPWLVKIKIRDTFM

-460 NQYYREGESRPEKTG
+460 NNYYREGVSKPESVG
-475 EPFFLHNIFN
+475 EPFFLHNMFN
-485 THGVILVH
+485 TKGVILIH
-493 GYMAAPEEVRLFAE
+493 GYMAAPKEVKLLAD
-507 KLYKAGYSVYGVRL
+507 KLYRAGYSVYGVRL

-533 RIWQDWNESV
+533 RRWQDWNESV

-550 KNSVTDFAIA
+550 KNSVSEFAVA

-569 LLQAAQKGGKI
+569 LLQASQKGPKL
-580 KALVSI
+580 KALVAI

-592 QDIRASFTG
+592 QDIRASLTG

-617 GKMEFVPNVPE
+617 GKMEFVPNTPE

-648 MKYVEGN
+648 MKHVEAN
-655 LSKINIPALLIQ
+655 LSKINIPALIIQ

-681 IFSKIGSFD
+681 IYSKISSHD
-690 KELVKIKSDRH
+690 RELIKIKSDRH
-701 GIIRGKELKEVS
+701 GIVRGKELKEVS
-713 DEVIAFLNRVFN
+713 DEMIAFLDRIFSK
-725 R
+725 